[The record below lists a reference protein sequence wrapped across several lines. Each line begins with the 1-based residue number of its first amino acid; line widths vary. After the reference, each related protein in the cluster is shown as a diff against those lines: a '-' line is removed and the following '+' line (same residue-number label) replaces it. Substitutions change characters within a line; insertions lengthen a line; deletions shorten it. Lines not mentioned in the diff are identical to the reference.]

1 MPSLVEDYGP
11 LLDSLYFPNSGSLA
25 RDLACEAAKFHAPKP
40 MVVRRVSLTPWGNSK
55 ALDSAWVC
63 GICADSLAMY
73 QQFLMH
79 FNGNIPYDI
88 SNRFSPSLRRLALRG
103 WHLHRSEPS

>member
-1 MPSLVEDYGP
+1 MPSLVEDYGH
-11 LLDSLYFPNSGSLA
+11 LLDSLYFPNSGVLIK
-25 RDLACEAAKFHAPKP
+25 DNDCEAAKFHAPKP
-40 MVVRRVSLTPWGNSK
+40 MVVRRVSLTPWGKSK
-55 ALDSAWVC
+55 ALETAWVC

-73 QQFLMH
+73 QQFLAH

-103 WHLHRSEPS
+103 WRLYRSPPT

>member
-11 LLDSLYFPNSGSLA
+11 LLDSLYFPNQGVLVKENP
-25 RDLACEAAKFHAPKP
+25 CEAAKFHAPKP
-40 MVVRRVSLTPWGNSK
+40 MVVRRVSLTPWGDGNV
-55 ALDSAWVC
+55 LGTAWVC
-63 GICADSLAMY
+63 GVCADSLAMY

-88 SNRFSPSLRRLALRG
+88 ANRFAPLLRRLALHG
-103 WHLHRSEPS
+103 WQLYRSEPG